1 MDESS
6 LGQDLWQFFCC
17 LARYFRYRLTASF
30 RWFERG
36 KSGVAAGLYRQR
48 GRFVRPFIHSG
59 MALLIIGG
67 ITLGPVLISE
77 TFSGLGGDP
86 WQDSTYGGPS
96 TVLSAATSVE
106 METATLVS
114 IKPRAETV
122 DYEVQ
127 PGDTISSIAEKFG
140 VSIDTIRWANNLSSI
155 KAIKT
160 GQTLEILPVS
170 GIVHKVSHGETVYSV
185 AKKYSVDAQAIVNW
199 PYNSYANDETFALA
213 AGQELIIPDGIM
225 PKAQPTQ
232 PRPDYYAY
240 TPQAGSVTGTGAFAW
255 PASGRITQGFRWYH
269 QGIDI
274 ANKASTNNLAAD
286 GGTVIFAGWRSGY
299 GQTVIIDHGNGFS
312 TLYGH
317 FNQIY
322 VNAGQAVSQGQPLGL
337 MGATGR
343 ATGIHLH
350 FEIRKNGVAQ
360 DPMAYLK

>member
-1 MDESS
+1 M
-6 LGQDLWQFFCC
+6 
-17 LARYFRYRLTASF
+17 
-30 RWFERG
+30 
-36 KSGVAAGLYRQR
+36 AAGLYRQR
-48 GRFVRPFIHSG
+48 GRFARPFIHSG

-77 TFSGLGGDP
+77 TFSGLGDDP

-96 TVLSAATSVE
+96 TVLSAATSAE

-114 IKPRAETV
+114 IKPRAETAE
-122 DYEVQ
+122 YEVQ

-160 GQTLEILPVS
+160 GKTLKILPVS
-170 GIVHKVSHGETVYSV
+170 GIAHKVSHGETVYSV

-213 AGQELIIPDGIM
+213 AGQELIVPDGIM
-225 PKAQPTQ
+225 PKAKPSQ
-232 PRPDYYAY
+232 PRPSYYAY
-240 TPQAGSVTGTGAFAW
+240 TAQAGAVTGTGAFVW
-255 PASGRITQGFRWYH
+255 PAGGRITQGFRWYH
-269 QGIDI
+269 KGIDI
-274 ANKASTNNLAAD
+274 ANRASLGILAAD
-286 GGTVIFAGWRSGY
+286 GGTVTFTGWRSGY
-299 GQTVIIDHGNGFS
+299 GQTVIVDHGNGFS
-312 TLYGH
+312 TLYAH
-317 FNQIY
+317 CNQLY
-322 VNAGQAVSQGQPLGL
+322 VSPGQAVSQGQSIAQ

-360 DPMAYLK
+360 DPMGYLK